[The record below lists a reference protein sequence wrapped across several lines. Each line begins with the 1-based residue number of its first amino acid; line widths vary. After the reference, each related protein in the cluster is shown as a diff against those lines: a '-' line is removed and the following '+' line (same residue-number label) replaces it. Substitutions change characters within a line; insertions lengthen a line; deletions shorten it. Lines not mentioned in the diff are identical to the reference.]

1 MRDDE
6 LLYKFA
12 QKLRQLRK
20 DHNLTLHELEALTNI
35 DNSYLSKYE
44 SGSVNPKLT
53 TLYKLSQAYGINLSK
68 LFDFDK

>member
-1 MRDDE
+1 MKDNE

-12 QKLRQLRK
+12 QKLRKLRK
-20 DHNLTLHELEALTNI
+20 ERSLTLHELEALTNI

-53 TLYKLSQAYGINLSK
+53 TLYKLSQAFDIPLSEFINL
-68 LFDFDK
+68 D